1 MSSPAWAAGLFEI
14 NLFFQNL
21 SVCTKSASPVQ
32 QFSQIFNFYLKT
44 KTKMSRDMVPINMR
58 DPFMKDPFFSSTWE
72 EFDKIKHD
80 MMERS
85 KNFWEK
91 VDKDFTNFED
101 TVKTTHDQ
109 MDRQMAPFRP
119 QLPRWAIPEDVKD
132 RWAPMLPQDS
142 QEVSEHNCTVVGN
155 PEGGSLGFWSN
166 SF

>member
-1 MSSPAWAAGLFEI
+1 
-14 NLFFQNL
+14 
-21 SVCTKSASPVQ
+21 
-32 QFSQIFNFYLKT
+32 
-44 KTKMSRDMVPINMR
+44 MVPINMR

-119 QLPRWAIPEDVKD
+119 QLPRWAIPDEVKD

-142 QEVSEHNCTVVGN
+142 QEVCYVIIALLMLLLLLFGIIVDNVVKTT
-155 PEGGSLGFWSN
+155 
-166 SF
+166 

>member
-1 MSSPAWAAGLFEI
+1 
-14 NLFFQNL
+14 
-21 SVCTKSASPVQ
+21 
-32 QFSQIFNFYLKT
+32 
-44 KTKMSRDMVPINMR
+44 MVPINMR

-142 QEVSEHNCTVVGN
+142 QEVSKHRCTVVGK

-166 SF
+166 SLKGGI